1 MERTGFLIEKL
12 LEDYRNG
19 ANPPQ
24 LLVTLGLIQK
34 ELVVQHIQVGKR
46 IAVVM
51 PGMVQEQ
58 FADDPGELTLSYKEI
73 PEPVEE
79 TVAAPVIEQKREQPV
94 VEQQPV
100 QPVMAKVEPEP
111 VVEKI
116 YVQQEPDPDP
126 VPEIKVQAV
135 IKEIKQDINET
146 MAVNGKSLNDRLAGG
161 SNEKEI
167 SHSLSGEPIKDLR
180 KGIGLNDRYVFV
192 NELFRGDETMY
203 ERSIKTINSFNIY
216 AEAQYWMERELKI
229 KLGWDDNN
237 HTVKQFYALVTRR
250 FS

>member
-1 MERTGFLIEKL
+1 MERTGFLIEKM

-19 ANPPQ
+19 ATPAQ

-34 ELVVQHIQVGKR
+34 ELVVQNTQMGKR
-46 IAVVM
+46 VAIVM
-51 PGMVQEQ
+51 PGMVQEH
-58 FADDPGELTLSYKEI
+58 FPEDLVELTLSYKEM

-79 TVAAPVIEQKREQPV
+79 TVAVASPVPVTVPKQEPPKPV
-94 VEQQPV
+94 VIQP
-100 QPVMAKVEPEP
+100 EPQP

-116 YVQQEPDPDP
+116 PEPKSEPLPDP
-126 VPEIKVQAV
+126 VPEIQVQPV

-146 MAVNGKSLNDRLAGG
+146 MAVNGKSLNERLAGG
-161 SNEKEI
+161 SEKEI
-167 SHSLSGEPIKDLR
+167 AHVLHGEPIKDLR

-237 HTVKQFYALVTRR
+237 HTVKQFYALVRRR
-250 FS
+250 FSV

>member
-1 MERTGFLIEKL
+1 MERTGFLIEKM

-19 ANPPQ
+19 ASPAQ

-34 ELVVQHIQVGKR
+34 ELVVQNTQVGKR
-46 IAVVM
+46 IAIVM

-58 FADDPGELTLSYKEI
+58 FPDEPGELTLSYKEI

-79 TVAAPVIEQKREQPV
+79 AVHLPVPEQKPIPVPVIKPEEPIAEIKEKPVIEEQ
-94 VEQQPV
+94 
-100 QPVMAKVEPEP
+100 
-111 VVEKI
+111 
-116 YVQQEPDPDP
+116 PDP
-126 VPEIKVQAV
+126 VPEIKVQPLV
-135 IKEIKQDINET
+135 KEIKQDINDT
-146 MAVNGKSLNDRLAGG
+146 IAVNGKSLNERLAGG
-161 SNEKEI
+161 NEKEV
-167 SHSLSGEPIKDLR
+167 SQVLNGEPIKDLR

-237 HTVKQFYALVTRR
+237 HTVKQFYALVRRR
-250 FS
+250 FSV